1 MQATTSGGTPLSSGQ
16 LGAAI
21 ANELGKMISDFV
33 GRGATRSRAFV
44 HNDVVVLLLEDGATR
59 AEVNLVAAG
68 RAELVRQARDA
79 LQRAMEDDLVAAVE
93 RLTGRTVRTFISGL
107 STEGESAVEVFVL
120 EPDVSGP
127 GSDAGLDLSGLPA
140 TVYEGKGSDGSPI
153 LRAKP
158 HDIAT

>member
-1 MQATTSGGTPLSSGQ
+1 MEATMSGGNSLSSGQ

-33 GRGATRSRAFV
+33 GRGATRSRAFI

-79 LQRAMEDDLVAAVE
+79 LQRAMEDELVAAIE
-93 RLTGRTVRTFISGL
+93 RLTGRKVRTFISGL
-107 STEGESAVEVFVL
+107 STEGDSAVEMFVL
-120 EPDVSGP
+120 EPEVAAPESDYGP
-127 GSDAGLDLSGLPA
+127 
-140 TVYEGKGSDGSPI
+140 
-153 LRAKP
+153 
-158 HDIAT
+158 

>member
-1 MQATTSGGTPLSSGQ
+1 MDTTSGGNARSSGQ

-21 ANELGKMISDFV
+21 ANELGKMISEFV

-107 STEGESAVEVFVL
+107 STQGESASEVFVL
-120 EPDVSGP
+120 EPEVSVP
-127 GSDAGLDLSGLPA
+127 GSDAGL
-140 TVYEGKGSDGSPI
+140 
-153 LRAKP
+153 
-158 HDIAT
+158 

>member
-1 MQATTSGGTPLSSGQ
+1 METTASAGNSLSSGQ

-44 HNDVVVLLLEDGATR
+44 HNDVIVLLLEDGATR

-68 RAELVRQARDA
+68 REELVRQQRDA
-79 LQRAMEDDLVAAVE
+79 LQRAMEDDLISAVE
-93 RLTGRTVRTFISGL
+93 RLTGRTVRTFLSGL

-120 EPDVSGP
+120 EPEAPSAP
-127 GSDAGLDLSGLPA
+127 GSGERL
-140 TVYEGKGSDGSPI
+140 
-153 LRAKP
+153 
-158 HDIAT
+158 